1 MCQACAGF
9 FVGFISDSSEGR
21 KPVLTATCTGHV
33 VTCFPGRGRASDL
46 ALGLQAT
53 EGLWDQNSPPLDS
66 LPFGDQVILC
76 I

>member
-1 MCQACAGF
+1 M
-9 FVGFISDSSEGR
+9 
-21 KPVLTATCTGHV
+21 LTATCTGHV